1 MDYRHLYAVP
11 VLVQNNQWIGMN
23 LCIIQM
29 QFAEERLNIVEIF
42 QSEITEE
49 VSRILQTRERHMVH
63 DNSQTPSLESR
74 SL

>member
-23 LCIIQM
+23 LCI
-29 QFAEERLNIVEIF
+29 AEERLNIVEIF

-63 DNSQTPSLESR
+63 DNSQTPGLESR
-74 SL
+74 GL